1 MSPVLITTALVV
13 ALVCVPTVAGITAMA
28 LSGGDGEPKN
38 VFVAVLG
45 AIVGYGSIYNAI
57 TCFTA
62 FWGDLPAW
70 RWWLM
75 LLPPAAG
82 LLGLLVSGDEP
93 EDTTGSDRLVGVA
106 MQLALGVPAVLL
118 LAGDA
123 VTL

>member
-1 MSPVLITTALVV
+1 V
-13 ALVCVPTVAGITAMA
+13 
-28 LSGGDGEPKN
+28 
-38 VFVAVLG
+38 
-45 AIVGYGSIYNAI
+45 
-57 TCFTA
+57 
-62 FWGDLPAW
+62 
-70 RWWLM
+70 

-82 LLGLLVSGDEP
+82 LLGLLVSGNEP